1 MLEEIEGDK
10 KKTLTKFPFQKLLAL
25 FIIGHITV
33 TTPLID
39 KCKKYGVALVVM
51 KPNLRPVFFWANSAE
66 ANYLLRKR
74 QFECST
80 EELSIAKCIVYNK
93 VLNQK
98 AALAKTRKKD
108 SYTVD
113 AIKQCD
119 AALVTL
125 PDVDEYNQL
134 MGLEGT
140 VAKTYFSAYYQ
151 NQNWKGRHPR
161 IKSDVLNVTLD
172 IGYSIL
178 FNFMESFIRMFG
190 FDLYV
195 GVYHRLWFKRKSLVC
210 DLMEP
215 FRCIIDHAVLLA
227 FNRKQFSEKDFTLIK
242 QEYHLK
248 YEKCA
253 DYYKVFY
260 DELIARKMDIFKF
273 VQQYYRCFMGC
284 KSVKEYPIFEFQM
297 IIVSY
302 DISDDKMRT
311 NFSKML
317 KSNGAIRLQ
326 FSVYEVRNTKRIMDN
341 LVAKIEAYA
350 KHFTAD
356 DSVILFDVDSDKLTK
371 YGNAI
376 HRDQAIVYF

>member
-1 MLEEIEGDK
+1 MFTHKDIEMRTIFVVNCIEHDRSLRVNSGELMLEEIEGDK

-74 QFECST
+74 QFEYSA
-80 EELSIAKCIVYNK
+80 EDLSIAKCIVYNK

-98 AALAKTRKKD
+98 TALSKTRKKD
-108 SYTVD
+108 CYTLD

-125 PDVDEYNQL
+125 PDIDEYNQL
-134 MGLEGT
+134 MGLEGM

-151 NQNWKGRHPR
+151 NQNWRGRHPR
-161 IKSDVLNVTLD
+161 MKSDVLNVTLD

-215 FRCIIDHAVLLA
+215 FRCIIDHAALLA
-227 FNRKQFSEKDFTLIK
+227 FNRNQFSEKDFTLIK
-242 QEYHLK
+242 QEYH
-248 YEKCA
+248 
-253 DYYKVFY
+253 
-260 DELIARKMDIFKF
+260 
-273 VQQYYRCFMGC
+273 
-284 KSVKEYPIFEFQM
+284 
-297 IIVSY
+297 
-302 DISDDKMRT
+302 
-311 NFSKML
+311 
-317 KSNGAIRLQ
+317 
-326 FSVYEVRNTKRIMDN
+326 
-341 LVAKIEAYA
+341 
-350 KHFTAD
+350 
-356 DSVILFDVDSDKLTK
+356 
-371 YGNAI
+371 
-376 HRDQAIVYF
+376 

>member
-1 MLEEIEGDK
+1 MFTHKDIEMRTIFVVNCIEHDRSLRVNSGELMLEEIEGDK
-10 KKTLTKFPFQKLLAL
+10 KRTLTKFPFQKLLAL

-74 QFECST
+74 QFEYST
-80 EELSIAKCIVYNK
+80 EDLSIAKCIVYNK

-151 NQNWKGRHPR
+151 NQNWRGRHPR
-161 IKSDVLNVTLD
+161 MKSDVLNVTLD

-215 FRCIIDHAVLLA
+215 FRCIIDHAALLA

-242 QEYHLK
+242 QEYH
-248 YEKCA
+248 
-253 DYYKVFY
+253 
-260 DELIARKMDIFKF
+260 
-273 VQQYYRCFMGC
+273 
-284 KSVKEYPIFEFQM
+284 
-297 IIVSY
+297 
-302 DISDDKMRT
+302 
-311 NFSKML
+311 
-317 KSNGAIRLQ
+317 
-326 FSVYEVRNTKRIMDN
+326 
-341 LVAKIEAYA
+341 
-350 KHFTAD
+350 
-356 DSVILFDVDSDKLTK
+356 
-371 YGNAI
+371 
-376 HRDQAIVYF
+376 

>member
-1 MLEEIEGDK
+1 MFTHKDIEMRTIFVVNCIEHDRSLRVNSGELMLEEFEGEK

-74 QFECST
+74 QFEYST
-80 EELSIAKCIVYNK
+80 EDLSIAKCIVYNK

-151 NQNWKGRHPR
+151 NQNWRGRHPR
-161 IKSDVLNVTLD
+161 MKSDVLNVTLD

-215 FRCIIDHAVLLA
+215 FRCIIEHAALLA
-227 FNRKQFSEKDFTLIK
+227 FNRKQFSEKVANSTS
-242 QEYHLK
+242 
-248 YEKCA
+248 KC
-253 DYYKVFY
+253 K
-260 DELIARKMDIFKF
+260 ITK
-273 VQQYYRCFMGC
+273 CFC
-284 KSVKEYPIFEFQM
+284 KSTPLVLRNSISFL
-297 IIVSY
+297 VS
-302 DISDDKMRT
+302 
-311 NFSKML
+311 
-317 KSNGAIRLQ
+317 
-326 FSVYEVRNTKRIMDN
+326 
-341 LVAKIEAYA
+341 
-350 KHFTAD
+350 H
-356 DSVILFDVDSDKLTK
+356 
-371 YGNAI
+371 
-376 HRDQAIVYF
+376 

>member
-1 MLEEIEGDK
+1 MVR
-10 KKTLTKFPFQKLLAL
+10 
-25 FIIGHITV
+25 FIN
-33 TTPLID
+33 
-39 KCKKYGVALVVM
+39 CGV

-66 ANYLLRKR
+66 ANYLLRKK
-74 QFECST
+74 QFEYST
-80 EELSIAKCIVYNK
+80 EDLSIAKCIVYNK

-98 AALAKTRKKD
+98 AALSKTRKKD

-119 AALVTL
+119 AALDTL
-125 PDVDEYNQL
+125 PDIDEYNQL

-151 NQNWKGRHPR
+151 NLNWKGRHPR
-161 IKSDVLNVTLD
+161 MKSDVLNVILD

-215 FRCIIDHAVLLA
+215 FRCIIDHATLLA
-227 FNRKQFSEKDFTLIK
+227 FNRKQFSEKDFKLIK

-260 DELIARKMDIFKF
+260 DELIAKKMDIFKF

-284 KSVKEYPIFEFQM
+284 KSVKEYPIFEF
-297 IIVSY
+297 
-302 DISDDKMRT
+302 
-311 NFSKML
+311 
-317 KSNGAIRLQ
+317 
-326 FSVYEVRNTKRIMDN
+326 
-341 LVAKIEAYA
+341 
-350 KHFTAD
+350 
-356 DSVILFDVDSDKLTK
+356 
-371 YGNAI
+371 
-376 HRDQAIVYF
+376 